1 MSVHTLIS
9 HPLCP
14 YVQRAAIVLKEKD
27 IDFIRRDVD
36 LTNMPAWFLELSPL
50 AKTPVLLVDG
60 EPIFE
65 SAVICEFLD
74 ETQLPRLHPENA
86 LERARHRAW
95 MEFGSSLL
103 NTIWSFYTADDEAT
117 LSARSRDIRVHF
129 EQLESVLD
137 AGPYFAGKRFSMV
150 DAVFGPVFRY
160 FDVFDAIG
168 NFGFFVGLQKVQA
181 WRACLAARPSVRD
194 AVGPDYPELLHEFL
208 VARHSTLS
216 RRMTGNTQINI
227 SCKIPSLASG
237 A

>member
-1 MSVHTLIS
+1 MILHALVS

-14 YVQRAAIVLKEKD
+14 YVQRAAIVLKEKG
-27 IDFIRRDVD
+27 IDFTRRDVD

-65 SAVICEFLD
+65 SAVIWEFLD
-74 ETQLPRLHPENA
+74 ETQLPRLHPESA
-86 LERARHRAW
+86 LERAQHRAW

-103 NTIWSFYTADDEAT
+103 NTIWSFYTADDEAA
-117 LSARSRDIRVHF
+117 LSARSRDIRVRF
-129 EQLESVLD
+129 EQLESMLD
-137 AGPYFAGKRFSMV
+137 AGPYFAGERFSMV

-181 WRACLAARPSVRD
+181 WRTCLAARPSVRD
-194 AVGPDYPELLHEFL
+194 AVGPDYSEVLHEFL
-208 VARHSTLS
+208 LARQSALS
-216 RRMTGNTQINI
+216 SRMAAAV
-227 SCKIPSLASG
+227 LL
-237 A
+237 

>member
-1 MSVHTLIS
+1 MSIHTLVS

-14 YVQRAAIVLKEKD
+14 YVQRAAIVLKEKG
-27 IDFIRRDVD
+27 IDFTRRDVD

-86 LERARHRAW
+86 LERARHRGW

-117 LSARSRDIRVHF
+117 LSARSKDIRVHF

-137 AGPYFAGKRFSMV
+137 AGPYFAGERFSMV

-160 FDVFDAIG
+160 FDVFDTIG

-181 WRACLAARPSVRD
+181 WRAFLAVRPSVRD
-194 AVGPDYPELLHEFL
+194 AVGPDYPELLREFL
-208 VARHSTLS
+208 LAHHSTLS
-216 RRMTGNTQINI
+216 RRMTAILRQTSFMKAQ
-227 SCKIPSLASG
+227 CRASG